1 MKRLIFLGPPGAGK
15 GTQSQIVAQE
25 LGLAHISTGDI
36 LRAAVANQ
44 TALGQEAKGFMDR
57 GELVPDEL
65 VLGLVRERLTEPDA
79 QVGWILDGFPRNIH
93 QAEALDRLLASIG
106 QSPDHAINLDVRDEV
121 LVDRMLQRGRKDD
134 AEAVI
139 RRRLEVYREQT
150 EPLIAYF
157 KGLNQLVTVDGDDA
171 VDRVTTRL
179 KAAIAAPA

>member
-1 MKRLIFLGPPGAGK
+1 VKRLIFLGPPGAGK

-44 TALGQEAKGFMDR
+44 TALGQQAKDFMDR

-65 VLGLVRERLTEPDA
+65 VLGLVRERLGEADA
-79 QVGWILDGFPRNIH
+79 QVGWILDGFPRNTH

-106 QSPDHAINLDVRDEV
+106 QTPDCAINLDVRDEV
-121 LVDRMLQRGRKDD
+121 LIERMLQRGRKDD
-134 AEAVI
+134 AEDVI

-150 EPLIAYF
+150 EPLIGYF
-157 KGLNQLVTVDGDDA
+157 KGLNQLVSVDGDGAVDQVTSRLKDA
-171 VDRVTTRL
+171 VSA
-179 KAAIAAPA
+179 K